1 MMSAVFIR
9 NAITAIKSKLVV
21 RSTISSSVSTTSSR
35 LLTTPSLSLARQQQQ
50 RCLQWNNFNTK
61 EQPPRFVRRS
71 KSSITTPLYPPSSSS
86 LLHEEVYERAVQNA
100 LAFDAAND
108 LHDDSWRQTQKQYT
122 LLNPMKPYPRLLSQ
136 RKIISS
142 SHSNNPDYFPSYAT
156 TGQVGPSAYPIDTVI
171 LHDEISITKL
181 RVAGK
186 LARQLL
192 DTICNPVIA
201 IAGSTTESIDT
212 ILHHTVLKY
221 NAYPSPLNY
230 AGFPKSVCTSVN
242 EVICHGIPDSRP
254 LCHGDVV
261 SFDVSV
267 YVDGVHGDNC
277 ATIIVGD
284 QDESRGEEDERDA
297 NCYTKY
303 GRGSPPQRTMFH
315 SPIEKQRFITARRLV
330 QAAYECR
337 HEGIM
342 ACSRKAACLSDI
354 GLAIHAVADAYGYDT
369 VKHYRG
375 HGIGTDF
382 HCAPFVKHFRN
393 DDRLELQSGMVFT
406 IEPMITEGKQ
416 DCEEWDD
423 DWTVVTKDGGRAAQ
437 FEHTVLITDNGVEI
451 FTLP

>member
-1 MMSAVFIR
+1 MSSVIA
-9 NAITAIKSKLVV
+9 AKSKLV
-21 RSTISSSVSTTSSR
+21 RSTITSTASSSW
-35 LLTTPSLSLARQQQQ
+35 LTPSSSLLQEQRLQKNNHNFKVQQQQ
-50 RCLQWNNFNTK
+50 
-61 EQPPRFVRRS
+61 FVRA

-86 LLHEEVYERAVQNA
+86 ILHEEVYERALQNA
-100 LAFDAAND
+100 LAFDTANC
-108 LHDDSWRQTQKQYT
+108 LSLTDDSWRQIQKNHT
-122 LLNPMKPYPRLLSQ
+122 LKPYPRLLSQ
-136 RKIISS
+136 RKISS
-142 SHSNNPDYFPSYAT
+142 SPSSSMPQPDFFPSYAA

-171 LHDEISITKL
+171 LHDEQSITKL
-181 RVAGK
+181 RTAGK

-192 DTICNPVIA
+192 DTICNPITA
-201 IAGSTTESIDT
+201 KAGTTTESIDT
-212 ILHHTVLKY
+212 ILHHTVLQY

-230 AGFPKSVCTSVN
+230 AGFPKSLCTSVN
-242 EVICHGIPDSRP
+242 DVICHGIPDSRP
-254 LCHGDVV
+254 LCNGDVV

-284 QDESRGEEDERDA
+284 NENDHGEDYGGECADWNA
-297 NCYTKY
+297 N
-303 GRGSPPQRTMFH
+303 GRSSPQRTNFT
-315 SPIEKQRFITARRLV
+315 SPVEKQRFITARRLV
-330 QAAYECR
+330 KAAYECR

-342 ACSRKAACLSDI
+342 ACMSRHDQPACLSDV

-369 VKHYRG
+369 VRHYRG
-375 HGIGTDF
+375 HGIGADF

-451 FTLP
+451 LTLP

>member
-1 MMSAVFIR
+1 MSCVIA
-9 NAITAIKSKLVV
+9 AKSKLV
-21 RSTISSSVSTTSSR
+21 RSTITSTASTASSSW
-35 LLTTPSLSLARQQQQ
+35 LTPSSLLALQEQ
-50 RCLQWNNFNTK
+50 RLRWNNHNLK
-61 EQPPRFVRRS
+61 VQQPRT

-86 LLHEEVYERAVQNA
+86 TLHEEVYERALQNA
-100 LAFDAAND
+100 LAFDTAND
-108 LHDDSWRQTQKQYT
+108 LSLTDDSWRQIQKKHT
-122 LLNPMKPYPRLLSQ
+122 LNNPMKPYPRLLSQ
-136 RKIISS
+136 RNISS
-142 SHSNNPDYFPSYAT
+142 PPSSSMSQIDYLPSYAT
-156 TGQVGPSAYPIDTVI
+156 TGKVGPPAYPIDTVL
-171 LHDEISITKL
+171 LHDEQSITKL
-181 RVAGK
+181 RTAGK

-192 DTICNPVIA
+192 DTICNPIIA
-201 IAGSTTESIDT
+201 KAGTTTESIDT
-212 ILHHTVLKY
+212 ILHHTVVKY

-254 LCHGDVV
+254 LCTGDVI

-284 QDESRGEEDERDA
+284 HDEKREDDGGGNATDWNA
-297 NCYTKY
+297 NGT
-303 GRGSPPQRTMFH
+303 RTTQQRTIFT

-342 ACSRKAACLSDI
+342 ACISRHKDQPACLSDI

-369 VKHYRG
+369 VRHYRG
-375 HGIGTDF
+375 HGIGVDF

-416 DCEEWDD
+416 ECEEWDD

-451 FTLP
+451 LTLP